1 MINADASQPASPS
14 ASPSASHSA
23 ADKTMF
29 LREGESRRV
38 RRGHPWVF
46 SNEVDIKRSPFAGFD
61 AGETV
66 KLRDGDGSFIGWAD
80 VQPHALLCARVISRS
95 ETDLPDAQW
104 LANRITL
111 ARARRDRLYTQPF
124 YRLIY
129 ADADGLSGLIVDRF
143 DDVLVV
149 QTGSAGMERRLP
161 ALVDIL
167 VAEFKPRAVVLKN
180 DTAARAQEQ
189 LPEVVEVA
197 YGSFADPLRVEAL
210 GLTFQTPLLTGQKTG
225 WYFDHTDNRRW
236 LTERWM
242 GGAANPTGNQGRAG
256 ARVLDLYAYAGAWSL
271 AAARAGASSVL
282 AVDSSAQALAVLAEN
297 AERNGLNAQVE
308 TLQLDVPKALARLAA
323 EGRQFD
329 VVVLDPP
336 AFIRRRAD
344 EKAGKDAYRK
354 VNLDALRVLAPGG
367 MLVSASCSALLSADD
382 HLAAVRTAGR
392 QARREL
398 VLLHRGGSGP
408 DHPVHPALPM
418 SEYLKC
424 LFFVD
429 VG

>member
-1 MINADASQPASPS
+1 
-14 ASPSASHSA
+14 
-23 ADKTMF
+23 MF

-46 SNEVDIKRSPFAGFD
+46 SNEVDTKRSPFAGFN

-80 VQPHALLCARVISRS
+80 VQPQALLCARVLSRS
-95 ETDLPDAQW
+95 EIDRPDVSW
-104 LANRITL
+104 LANRIVL
-111 ARARRDRLYTQPF
+111 ARARRDRLYAEPF

-129 ADADGLSGLIVDRF
+129 ADADGLSGLIVDRY

-149 QTGSAGMERRLP
+149 QTGSAGMERRL
-161 ALVDIL
+161 ATLVDIL

-197 YGSFADPLRVEAL
+197 YGSFADPLRVRAL
-210 GLTFQTPLLTGQKTG
+210 GLEFQTPLLTGQKTG

-236 LTERWM
+236 LTERWLS
-242 GGAANPTGNQGRAG
+242 GGASPQGVGGRAG
-256 ARVLDLYAYAGAWSL
+256 ARVLDLYAYAGAWTL
-271 AAARAGASSVL
+271 AVAHAGATSVL
-282 AVDSSAQALAVLAEN
+282 AVDSSAQALTVLSEN
-297 AERNGLNAQVE
+297 AARNGLSAQVE
-308 TLQLDVPKALARLAA
+308 TLQLDVPKALARLAT

-344 EKAGKDAYRK
+344 EKAGKDAYRR

-367 MLVSASCSALLSADD
+367 LLVSASCSALLSADD

>member
-1 MINADASQPASPS
+1 
-14 ASPSASHSA
+14 
-23 ADKTMF
+23 MF

-46 SNEVDIKRSPFAGFD
+46 SNEVDIKRSPFTGFD

-104 LANRITL
+104 LANRIVL
-111 ARARRDRLYTQPF
+111 ARARRDRLYAQPF

-161 ALVDIL
+161 MLVDIL

-180 DTAARAQEQ
+180 DTSARVQEQ

-197 YGSFADPLRVEAL
+197 FGSFTDPLRVEAL
-210 GLTFQTPLLTGQKTG
+210 GLTFHTPLLTGQKTG

-236 LTERWM
+236 LCERWL
-242 GGAANPTGNQGRAG
+242 GGAAERTNQARAG

-271 AAARAGASSVL
+271 AAAHAGASAVL
-282 AVDSSAQALAVLAEN
+282 AVDSSAPALAVLAEN
-297 AERNGLNAQVE
+297 AERNGLSAQVE
-308 TLQLDVPKALARLAA
+308 TLQLDVPKALAQLATA
-323 EGRQFD
+323 GRQFD

-367 MLVSASCSALLSADD
+367 LLVSASCSALLSADD